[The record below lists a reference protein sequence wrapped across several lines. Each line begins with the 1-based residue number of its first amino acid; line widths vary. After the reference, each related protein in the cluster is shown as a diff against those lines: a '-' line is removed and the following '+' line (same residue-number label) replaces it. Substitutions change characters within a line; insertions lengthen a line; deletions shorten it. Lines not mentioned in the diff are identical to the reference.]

1 MVMSCHAGTLK
12 NALNNYNILKT
23 LNTLSNILKNKQWA
37 CSEDKK
43 KELDFIWQLRKVL
56 CTSRLTP
63 DQWAYSKQITDLKT
77 SAIFSVWH
85 IYKMYSTSVI

>member
-43 KELDFIWQLRKVL
+43 KRIRFYMTIK
-56 CTSRLTP
+56 
-63 DQWAYSKQITDLKT
+63 K
-77 SAIFSVWH
+77 SA
-85 IYKMYSTSVI
+85 MY